1 MFKELSQ
8 SIRDYAKEQSTDSA
22 KRYYN
27 DIADALDDEK
37 FLQTLSN
44 TETLERLNYLQN
56 NFYYN
61 IRENVY
67 QNVLNTI
74 YINYA
79 IHRSES
85 KQTISKFSQKIR
97 DFEERTRS
105 RQTKRV

>member
-8 SIRDYAKEQSTDSA
+8 SIRDYAKNQSTDSV

-44 TETLERLNYLQN
+44 TETLDRLKYLRN
-56 NFYYN
+56 NFYYEISRTSN
-61 IRENVY
+61 FND
-67 QNVLNTI
+67 VLNTV

-79 IHRSES
+79 HIE
-85 KQTISKFSQKIR
+85 QN
-97 DFEERTRS
+97 
-105 RQTKRV
+105 QTKLSVNFRKEL